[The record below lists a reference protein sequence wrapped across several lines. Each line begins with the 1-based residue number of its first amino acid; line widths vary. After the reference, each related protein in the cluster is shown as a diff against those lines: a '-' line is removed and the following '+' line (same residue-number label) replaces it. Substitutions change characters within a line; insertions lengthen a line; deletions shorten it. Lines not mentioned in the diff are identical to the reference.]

1 MTDLDPVEVSNL
13 DIYGSAPLEWSRA
26 RALLSDTK
34 GPEVTHFLST
44 VGPDG
49 RPHIAG
55 IGALWFD
62 GDLYVVSGER
72 TRKSKNIAANPACA
86 VAVRLPG
93 MDVTLE
99 GTAARVMD
107 AQTLERLAA
116 EYRRVGWPAQVDPEA
131 RAFTAPYSAPSAGP
145 PPWQVHRFTFDT
157 AFAVA
162 SAEPHGATRWRFAR
176 S

>member
-1 MTDLDPVEVSNL
+1 MTDLDPVEVTNL

-26 RALLSDTK
+26 KALLSDTK

-44 VGPDG
+44 VEPDG

-55 IGALWFD
+55 VGALWFD

-86 VAVRLPG
+86 IAVRLPG

-107 AQTLERLAA
+107 VQTLER
-116 EYRRVGWPAQVDPEA
+116 
-131 RAFTAPYSAPSAGP
+131 
-145 PPWQVHRFTFDT
+145 
-157 AFAVA
+157 
-162 SAEPHGATRWRFAR
+162 
-176 S
+176 